1 MAITSKVPYNRLDQL
16 NQLPPKPIILRI
28 VLPLIVAFFVLFCLF
43 GYFSPTTSV
52 VYVHQHNEYLVQYLN
67 DSDLRQELRSLLDCK
82 SVDSGYRI
90 ETWGNFWVL
99 RNFIAPRRPRPVECY
114 ETITYTT
121 HGDYRFLENVIPL
134 LERWQGPLS
143 VAVYAPGE
151 EFDRTIRALRELLY
165 CSRQSYLVEEFASVH
180 LYFDFD
186 RMPPKAIKHYQNL
199 IQQKLACPNTT
210 NSFLTENATE
220 PTPQNNAAHSSSSSR
235 SSNHTYPVN
244 VGRNIARDAAQ
255 THFVLASDIEL
266 YPNPGF
272 IDMFLRMVAHPVY
285 RSTLDR
291 PGVYVLPIFEVTDV
305 SPVPED
311 KVELL
316 GMLRRG
322 EAIKFHEKI
331 CSSCHT
337 VPSYRDWLRVVKVDQ
352 TMDILVTAKRE
363 GEFGRWEPIY
373 VGTRKDPQYEERLC
387 WEGKFDKMTQG
398 YLMCVLEYDFHI
410 LDNGF
415 LVHRPGIKT
424 VSEAARPELELK
436 QRNFVENV
444 IFPELIGLYG
454 QKEKCQM

>member
-1 MAITSKVPYNRLDQL
+1 M
-16 NQLPPKPIILRI
+16 
-28 VLPLIVAFFVLFCLF
+28 
-43 GYFSPTTSV
+43 
-52 VYVHQHNEYLVQYLN
+52 
-67 DSDLRQELRSLLDCK
+67 
-82 SVDSGYRI
+82 
-90 ETWGNFWVL
+90 
-99 RNFIAPRRPRPVECY
+99 
-114 ETITYTT
+114 
-121 HGDYRFLENVIPL
+121 
-134 LERWQGPLS
+134 
-143 VAVYAPGE
+143 
-151 EFDRTIRALRELLY
+151 
-165 CSRQSYLVEEFASVH
+165 
-180 LYFDFD
+180 
-186 RMPPKAIKHYQNL
+186 
-199 IQQKLACPNTT
+199 
-210 NSFLTENATE
+210 
-220 PTPQNNAAHSSSSSR
+220 
-235 SSNHTYPVN
+235 
-244 VGRNIARDAAQ
+244 GRNIARDAAQ

-436 QRNFVENV
+436 QRNFVEQV